1 MLEAA
6 SWWAA
11 VQALGLIALP
21 LSVKVF
27 KSLPDRG
34 YAFSKILG
42 LLLFS
47 YVIWLLASTHVL
59 PNRRLTIIFFLL
71 AFAAAFAAWTW
82 LRPSEIRDQLKS
94 KFNVILTTEL
104 IFAAAFALWALVRAY
119 APAITATEKPMDFAF
134 LNSILRADYFPPP
147 DPWLTGFSLNNYYF
161 GHFIVAL
168 LTKLTGVSAG
178 IGFNLGVALLFA
190 LVAVGVF
197 SLTYNLVAKSEGEG
211 KHRKAIAF
219 GILGVVLLLI
229 VSNLEG
235 ILEFFYSRGMA
246 SPAFFQWF
254 EIKGLAQP
262 YVSDKWYPTE
272 YWFFWRASRIIDTVV
287 GGASLDYTIT
297 EFPFFSFL
305 LADLH
310 AHVLAL
316 PFTLLALGFS
326 MNVLFTRESMG
337 FAWLR
342 RNVWVMVAVMIALGA
357 LGAIHSWDLPTYVGI
372 FVVAI
377 FVQSYLVP
385 SPGRRWIAPAAISAI
400 VLIGVFFY
408 FLPYYS
414 AFKAPVTGVLPWLGP
429 GTRPVYWLVLY
440 GLFALI
446 TVPVTIMEAKA
457 LRPMGRTPSK
467 MLALLAPILL
477 GPLVIW
483 TLLMI
488 VIGSPVPASLAIA
501 VSTRWR
507 NLIPILLLILL
518 ALWVVMAKSKK
529 IKEHSPWGLSGLY
542 TTLLVLGAA
551 LLIYAT
557 DLFYVRDVLF
567 GNRMNTIFRFHYQA
581 WVFLSIAAAYGAYYI
596 CAKRW
601 NLSLAWKIP
610 LFAWLGIIG
619 LLLLGSLF
627 YPVAATF
634 NYFNFQAK
642 PTLDGQAFLSQSDK
656 QAVAWLQNNAPEGAV
671 IAEAFGGDYTDAGRI
686 SQRTG
691 IPTIVEWAEHQK
703 IWRGSDKDFAGRPQD
718 VDTIYRSDNPAQVLS
733 LLAKYRVTFIYVGD
747 FERQQYGDQ
756 VMTRFNS
763 IADVAFRNQSATI
776 YRSRSQ

>member
-1 MLEAA
+1 MFEVA

-11 VQALGLIALP
+11 VEALGLIALP
-21 LSVKVF
+21 FSARVF
-27 KSLPDRG
+27 RSLPDKG

-47 YVIWLLASTHVL
+47 YVIWLLASTRIL
-59 PNRRLTIIFFLL
+59 PDRRLTIIFLLL
-71 AFAAAFAAWTW
+71 AFASAFAVWTW
-82 LRPSEIRDQLKS
+82 FHPGEMRDRLKG
-94 KFNVILTTEL
+94 KFGVVLAIEL
-104 IFAAAFALWALVRAY
+104 VFAAALVLWAILRSY

-147 DPWLTGFSLNNYYF
+147 DPWLSGFSLNNYYF
-161 GHFIVAL
+161 GHFVVAL
-168 LTKLTGVSAG
+168 LTKLTGVPAG
-178 IGFNLGVALLFA
+178 VGFNLGVALLFA
-190 LVAVGVF
+190 LAAVGVF
-197 SLTYNLVAKSEGEG
+197 SLTYNLVARSESEG

-219 GILGVVLLLI
+219 GLLGVVFLLI
-229 VSNLEG
+229 ASNLEG
-235 ILEFFYSRGMA
+235 MLEMFYSRGMG
-246 SPAFFQWF
+246 SPAFYQWF
-254 EIKGLAQP
+254 DIKGLTQP
-262 YVSDKWYPTE
+262 YVSEKWYPTE

-287 GGASLDYTIT
+287 AGASLDYTIT

-316 PFTLLALGFS
+316 PFTLMALGFC
-326 MNVLFTRESMG
+326 MNVLFTREPMG
-337 FAWLR
+337 FDWLR
-342 RNVWVMVAVMIALGA
+342 RNVWVMLAVIIALGA
-357 LGAIHSWDLPTYVGI
+357 LGAMHSWDLPTYVGF
-372 FVVAI
+372 FVVAV

-385 SPGRRWIAPAAISAI
+385 SPGRKWIPPAVISAM

-440 GLFALI
+440 GLFAVI
-446 TVPVTIMEAKA
+446 TVPLTIMEARS
-457 LRPMGRTPSK
+457 LRLMGGTASRI
-467 MLALLAPILL
+467 LALLAPVLL
-477 GPLVIW
+477 GPMVVW
-483 TLLMI
+483 TLMMM
-488 VIGSPVPASLAIA
+488 VIGSPVPISLAVA

-507 NLIPILLLILL
+507 DLIPILLLVLL
-518 ALWVVMAKSKK
+518 VFWVVMSRSKK
-529 IKEHSPWGLSGLY
+529 IREHSPWGLSGLY
-542 TTLLVLGAA
+542 AALLVLGAT
-551 LLIYAT
+551 LLVYGT
-557 DLFYVRDVLF
+557 ELFYVRDVLF

-581 WVFLSIAAAYGAYYI
+581 WVLLCIAAAYGAYQI
-596 CAKRW
+596 CARRW
-601 NLSLAWKIP
+601 NVSLPWKIP
-610 LFAWLGIIG
+610 LFAWWGIAG

-642 PTLDGQAFLSQSDK
+642 PTLDGQAFLSQSDR
-656 QAVAWLQNNAPEGAV
+656 QAIAWLQDNSPEGTV

-691 IPTIVEWAEHQK
+691 IPTIVEWVEHQK
-703 IWRGSDKDFAGRPQD
+703 IWRGADRDFAGRPQD
-718 VDTIYRSDNPAQVLS
+718 VDTIYRGDNSAQVLT

-747 FERQQYGDQ
+747 FERKQYGDQ
-756 VMTRFNS
+756 VLSRFNS
-763 IADVAFRNQSATI
+763 IATVAFRNQSATI